1 MVSIDKTSK
10 PMREHK
16 VSSIPSEDILVRSSV
31 NYIPQYVADVFGKTA
46 RNCKDVTLSKLLNRI
61 RDEYPDH
68 RLVSLGTPVNFDIA
82 PTHLTRVEMKF
93 QTRDQVDACIKEIS
107 VSDLLIRT
115 RVQPAW
121 DWQSP
126 AVNRLHVVLH
136 VGWYDTVY
144 FLKNRDIF
152 LDTLHCRYSAK
163 FNYDPRDALITHY
176 RYLDDGDLDEIK
188 ELNEFERQMDDL
200 KDKVEFI
207 RVFRDGT
214 RETT

>member
-1 MVSIDKTSK
+1 
-10 PMREHK
+10 
-16 VSSIPSEDILVRSSV
+16 
-31 NYIPQYVADVFGKTA
+31 
-46 RNCKDVTLSKLLNRI
+46 
-61 RDEYPDH
+61 
-68 RLVSLGTPVNFDIA
+68 
-82 PTHLTRVEMKF
+82 
-93 QTRDQVDACIKEIS
+93 
-107 VSDLLIRT
+107 
-115 RVQPAW
+115 
-121 DWQSP
+121 
-126 AVNRLHVVLH
+126 VNRLHVVLH